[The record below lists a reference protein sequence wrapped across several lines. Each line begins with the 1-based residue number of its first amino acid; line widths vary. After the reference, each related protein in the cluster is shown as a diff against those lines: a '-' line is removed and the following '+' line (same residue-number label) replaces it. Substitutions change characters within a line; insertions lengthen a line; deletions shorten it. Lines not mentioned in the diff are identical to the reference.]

1 MVKNET
7 EKLINENDNSEL
19 FWKKNMTINDEYI
32 TMPNKSTSEK
42 ISKDDIKDVKI
53 YDDMIIIYT
62 SSITAHIIP
71 TRYLNKA

>member
-1 MVKNET
+1 
-7 EKLINENDNSEL
+7 
-19 FWKKNMTINDEYI
+19 MTINDEYI

-62 SSITAHIIP
+62 SSITEHIIT
-71 TRYLNKA
+71 TRYLDKKLKITL